1 MIFGTIGAP
10 SSRDRIAERWK
21 AWGLG
26 DDDAAL
32 ERWEDDGFLAA
43 IVSSG
48 AAALDEG
55 RLLHHDPASRVTVL
69 LYGELYDVSEL
80 VRRLGGGP
88 RPKDGALLVEGYLR
102 LGTELFRWLN
112 GSFVLVIRD
121 PERGRVWIARDH
133 LGIES
138 LYYRPTGDAVHF
150 CSELRP
156 LKNVGGG
163 TCLEPAVVLRYLL
176 LNYNPG
182 FETLYRGI
190 EKLRPGHV
198 LRVEAGGIR
207 TERYWAPS
215 FRETPVKSREEY
227 REELRPLIRDAV
239 RIRLQP
245 AYPAGAYVSGGM
257 DSSSVVCLMAS
268 ELGSPIHTFSFRCA
282 VKSFDEAVYAR
293 AVSRHCGT
301 RHHEVP
307 YDAANARE
315 IVELVPLLQEPMSD
329 VGIEVATF
337 LLAKKAAGLAG
348 YVLTGDGGDEL
359 FAGHP
364 VYAADKA
371 AAWFEAMPGFVRGPL
386 VNVLQRLP
394 DSSTKKSVM
403 VKLRRFAYSIEFPR
417 EFHSNRWR
425 IYYKPDE
432 LRRLLSPDWQ
442 AVLDTAD
449 PLAPFRTIYAE
460 ADGPDHLSRSL
471 YGDYQ
476 TVVDFYLRRMQVVR
490 RLGFVGRYP
499 LLDYRLVEYTARIP
513 SELKVTSDAATKFLL
528 RDAMA
533 DVLPPEILARKD
545 KLGNSVPLKNWLR
558 ESAEL
563 QSFVSEY
570 LSPEVVRRRGI
581 LDPDCVQRLWRR
593 HLGGRENNSHRLWAL
608 VVFELWCRSALDATP
623 A

>member
-1 MIFGTIGAP
+1 MIFGTIEVP
-10 SSRDRIAERWK
+10 SRSGRIAERWK

-26 DDDAAL
+26 NGDAAL
-32 ERWEDDGFLAA
+32 ERWEEDGFLAA

-48 AAALDEG
+48 APALDER

-69 LYGELYDVSEL
+69 LYGELHDVSEL
-80 VRRLGGGP
+80 VRRLGSGP
-88 RPKDGALLVEGYLR
+88 RANDGSLLVEGYLR

-121 PERGRVWIARDH
+121 PARGRAWIARDH

-138 LYYRPTGDAVHF
+138 LYYCRTGEAVHF

-156 LKNVGGG
+156 LKNVAGGA
-163 TCLEPAVVLRYLL
+163 CLEPAVVLRYFL

-198 LRVEAGGIR
+198 LRIDPGGTR

-245 AYPAGAYVSGGM
+245 GYPAGAYLSGGM
-257 DSSSVVCLMAS
+257 DSSSVVCLMTE

-282 VKSFDEAVYAR
+282 VKSFDEAIYAR

-301 RHHEVP
+301 RHYEVP
-307 YDAANARE
+307 YDAGSARE
-315 IVELVPLLQEPMSD
+315 IAELVPLLQEPIAD

-364 VYAADKA
+364 VYAADRA
-371 AAWFEAMPGFVRGPL
+371 AERFEALPRSVRGPL
-386 VNVLQRLP
+386 VSVLQRLP
-394 DSSTKKSVM
+394 DSSKKKSAM
-403 VKLRRFAYSIEFPR
+403 VKLRRFAYSVGFPG

-425 IYYKPDE
+425 IYYKRDE

-449 PLAPFRTIYAE
+449 PLAPLRTIYAE
-460 ADGPDHLSRSL
+460 ADGRDHLSRSL

-499 LLDYRLVEYTARIP
+499 LLDHRLVEYAARIP
-513 SELKVTSDAATKFLL
+513 SDLKVTSDAATKFLL

-558 ESAEL
+558 ERSEL
-563 QSFVSEY
+563 RSLVEEY
-570 LSPEVVRRRGI
+570 LSPEAVRRRGI
-581 LDPDCVQRLWRR
+581 LEPAEVQSLWHR
-593 HLGGRENNSHRLWAL
+593 HLRGWENNSHRLWAL
-608 VVFELWCRSALDATP
+608 MVFELWCRSAVDGRSA
-623 A
+623 

>member
-1 MIFGTIGAP
+1 MIFGTIEAP
-10 SSRDRIAERWK
+10 ACSGRITERWN

-26 DDDAAL
+26 NDDAAL
-32 ERWEDDGFLAA
+32 ERWEEDGFLAA
-43 IVSSG
+43 MVSSG
-48 AAALDEG
+48 APALDEG
-55 RLLHHDPASRVTVL
+55 RLVHHDPASRVTVL
-69 LYGELYDVSEL
+69 LYGELHDVGDL
-80 VRRLGGGP
+80 ARRLGGGP
-88 RPKDGALLVEGYLR
+88 QPEVGSLLVEGYLR
-102 LGTELFRWLN
+102 LGTELFRRLN

-121 PERGRVWIARDH
+121 PARGRVWIARDH

-138 LYYRPTGDAVHF
+138 LYYRRTGEAVHF
-150 CSELRP
+150 CSDLRP

-198 LRVEAGGIR
+198 LRIEAGGIR

-227 REELRPLIRDAV
+227 REELRALIRDAV

-245 AYPAGAYVSGGM
+245 GCPAGAYLSGGM
-257 DSSSVVCLMAS
+257 DSSSVVCLMTE

-282 VKSFDEAVYAR
+282 VKSFDEVVYAR
-293 AVSRHCGT
+293 AVSRHCGA

-307 YDAANARE
+307 YDADSARE

-337 LLAKKAAGLAG
+337 LLAKKAAGLVG

-364 VYAADKA
+364 VYAADKVA
-371 AAWFEAMPGFVRGPL
+371 QRFEALPRLVREPL
-386 VNVLQRLP
+386 AGLLQRLP
-394 DSSTKKSVM
+394 DSSKKKSATI
-403 VKLRRFAYSIEFPR
+403 KLRRFAYSVGFPS
-417 EFHSNRWR
+417 ELHSNRWR

-432 LRRLLSPDWQ
+432 LRRLLSADWQ

-449 PLAPFRTIYAE
+449 PLAPLRTIYAE
-460 ADGPDHLSRSL
+460 ADGRDHLSRSL

-476 TVVDFYLRRMQVVR
+476 TVVDFYLRRMQLVR

-499 LLDYRLVEYTARIP
+499 LLDHRLVEYAARIP
-513 SELKVTSDAATKFLL
+513 SDLKVTSDAATKFLL

-558 ESAEL
+558 QRSEL
-563 QSFVSEY
+563 RLLVEEL

-581 LDPDCVQRLWRR
+581 LDPAQVQSLWQR
-593 HLGGRENNSHRLWAL
+593 HLQGWENNSHRLWAL
-608 VVFELWCRSALDATP
+608 VVFELWCRSAIDARP